1 MPRTTRRNYVQP
13 QIQKT
18 LFAVPAS
25 IRHHRQMRRHGS
37 TLHLRFAA
45 LRFVGLYR
53 KQSRERIL
61 NQTKVDHLKTRG
73 KNLIWYQ
80 GSKYQLFPERTA
92 NGIRYPAIFDS
103 ADTITTAFGPPKNDR
118 SSSGEPFWSGNP
130 SSITSFAMR
139 RALSHAHCN
148 SVFLST
154 SYCSTTRLL
163 MLASPVPMTAVKN
176 S

>member
-1 MPRTTRRNYVQP
+1 MTLRVDNVRDHRVRTIDLLFQKHAQAGLRVHRIVMPRTTRRNYVQP

-118 SSSGEPFWSGNP
+118 RPPVSHSGRE
-130 SSITSFAMR
+130 IHR
-139 RALSHAHCN
+139 Q
-148 SVFLST
+148 
-154 SYCSTTRLL
+154 
-163 MLASPVPMTAVKN
+163 
-176 S
+176 